1 MGIAETG
8 RAMFRLRSRLYA
20 REREKHAIMM
30 RHERLRVAPTSKNID
45 DPNILMKIN
54 TVVASW

>member
-1 MGIAETG
+1 MWAGWDCDVSIAI
-8 RAMFRLRSRLYA
+8 SPSYA
-20 REREKHAIMM
+20 REQTEKHAIMM